1 MNTAELKLNLIDK
14 LAFVND
20 ENLLNQIH
28 ILLKDVEIDVKPY
41 ELNEEQ
47 IQMLKES
54 ESDYN
59 AGRVHSND
67 SVFKEDKEWLENL

>member
-28 ILLKDVEIDVKPY
+28 ILLKDVEVENHEWNTLSIAKQKGLLDAID
-41 ELNEEQ
+41 EMNSNEGIEHQ
-47 IQMLKES
+47 NIITKYS
-54 ESDYN
+54 KKY
-59 AGRVHSND
+59 A
-67 SVFKEDKEWLENL
+67 